1 MNTNSIVADILG
13 RPVFLRH
20 FGPLISYRPVVL
32 NLWVVTQNWVA
43 ENIPM
48 GREYFIKI
56 TLFFILDEPLLIN
69 AKACGKENNIEIS
82 LHVISD
88 VLVLQLVRGSR
99 NSQQKYKR
107 NLPIR

>member
-1 MNTNSIVADILG
+1 
-13 RPVFLRH
+13 
-20 FGPLISYRPVVL
+20 VVL
-32 NLWVVTQNWVA
+32 NLWVATQNWVA
-43 ENIPM
+43 GNIPM

-56 TLFFILDEPLLIN
+56 TLFFILDEPQLIN

-82 LHVISD
+82 LHMISD
-88 VLVLQLVRGSR
+88 VVFLQLIRGSR

>member
-1 MNTNSIVADILG
+1 MGRNPKLGSGEIL
-13 RPVFLRH
+13 
-20 FGPLISYRPVVL
+20 
-32 NLWVVTQNWVA
+32 
-43 ENIPM
+43 M

-56 TLFFILDEPLLIN
+56 TLFFILDEPQLTN

-82 LHVISD
+82 LHMISD
-88 VLVLQLVRGSR
+88 VLFLQLVQESR